1 MSAGN
6 GELRA
11 PGVLV
16 SCEWLAANLDAARLV
31 IVEVDEQPLLYRLG
45 HIPGAH
51 GIDWR
56 ADLQHP
62 LVRDIPDED
71 AVRRLWRRLG
81 IDQDS
86 IVVLYGDKNNWYAC
100 FGYWLFWLYGL
111 RNLHILDGGRP
122 LWLSQNLP
130 MTRDEPFAVPVRP
143 PRPRLDGSMR
153 AGFWHVLAMR
163 GAHAQ
168 LIDVRSPEEY
178 RGELLTEPGY
188 PEEAAQRPGHIPGA
202 VNVPW
207 ALATQLD
214 GRFKPAHDLHVLY
227 GGLEIRADRP
237 TITYCRIGERSA
249 HTWFV
254 LHALLGFAD
263 VRNYDGSWTEWGSI
277 MGMQIELGDQVG
289 ELSLPCPAP
298 AGLDVPSGLS
308 QPLATEV

>member
-1 MSAGN
+1 VSASN
-6 GELRA
+6 GEFMA

-16 SCEWLAANLDAARLV
+16 SCDWLAANLDAPRLV

-62 LVRDIPDED
+62 FVRDIPDED
-71 AVRRLWRRLG
+71 AVGRLWRRLG
-81 IDQDS
+81 IDRDS

-100 FGYWLFWLYGL
+100 FGFWLFWLYGL

-122 LWLSQNLP
+122 LWVSQNLP
-130 MTRDEPFAVPVRP
+130 MTRDEPFAVAVRP
-143 PRPRLDGSMR
+143 PRPRLTGSMR
-153 AGFWHVLAMR
+153 AGFWHVLATR
-163 GAHAQ
+163 GAGAQ

-214 GRFKPAHDLHVLY
+214 GRFKPAHELLVLY
-227 GGLEIRADRP
+227 GALGIRADRP

-277 MGMQIELGDQVG
+277 MGMPIELGDQVG

-308 QPLATEV
+308 QPLAAEV

>member
-1 MSAGN
+1 MSVGDS
-6 GELRA
+6 GRVA

-16 SCEWLAANLDAARLV
+16 SCDWLAANLDTPGLV

-71 AVRRLWRRLG
+71 AVGRLWRRLG
-81 IDQDS
+81 IDRDS

-122 LWLSQNLP
+122 LWLNQNLP
-130 MTRDEPFAVPVRP
+130 ITRDEPFAVPGQT
-143 PRPRLDGSMR
+143 PRPRLDGATR
-153 AGFWHVLAMR
+153 AGFWHVLATR
-163 GAHAQ
+163 GAGAQ

-207 ALATQLD
+207 ARATQLD
-214 GRFKPAHDLHVLY
+214 GRFKPAHELLALY
-227 GGLEIRADRP
+227 GALGRADRT

-254 LHALLGFAD
+254 LHALLGFSD

-277 MGMQIELGDQVG
+277 MGMPIELGEQVG
-289 ELSLPCPAP
+289 ELSVPWPAP
-298 AGLDVPSGLS
+298 VGLDAPSALY
-308 QPLATEV
+308 QPLAAEV